1 MSDPS
6 ESHDPSDPAGPSDPS
21 GRREPSLTETVFHV
35 PRPDFS
41 RATAEAT
48 YPMQVEVVGGPMDGL
63 DRRVEGERL
72 EMGRGPENDL
82 PLAMDAS
89 VSSHHARIVREGQS
103 HWLEDL
109 DSRNGTYLGE
119 ERILDRIPITP
130 GATFRVGRTLVQFM
144 PRR

>member
-6 ESHDPSDPAGPSDPS
+6 EAHDPAENSEKSEKSEPA
-21 GRREPSLTETVFHV
+21 LTETVFHV
-35 PRPDFS
+35 PRPDLAGAAIEPS
-41 RATAEAT
+41 

-63 DRRVEGERL
+63 ERRIQGERL

-89 VSSHHARIVREGQS
+89 VSSHHARIVREGRS

-130 GATFRVGRTLVQFM
+130 GATFRVGRTVVQFM

>member
-6 ESHDPSDPAGPSDPS
+6 EAHESEERP
-21 GRREPSLTETVFHV
+21 EPGLSETVFHV
-35 PRPDFS
+35 PRPDFAGA
-41 RATAEAT
+41 ATEPT

-63 DRRVEGERL
+63 DRRVQGERL

-82 PLAMDAS
+82 PLAMDTS
-89 VSSHHARIVREGQS
+89 VSSHHARIVREGRS